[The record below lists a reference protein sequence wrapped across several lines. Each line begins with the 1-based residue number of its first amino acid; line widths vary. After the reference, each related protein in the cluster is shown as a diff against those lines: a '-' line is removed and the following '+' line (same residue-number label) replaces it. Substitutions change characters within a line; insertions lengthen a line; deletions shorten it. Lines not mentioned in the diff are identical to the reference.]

1 MIIKNS
7 KRYNSAQDPVSPGLL
22 FIQNAGAEDYDPTLK
37 LGREK
42 IEDITPYEEDFMAH
56 LRSLIAD
63 IYNPALPL
71 RPTSDKKRCEY
82 CPYAGLCK

>member
-1 MIIKNS
+1 
-7 KRYNSAQDPVSPGLL
+7 
-22 FIQNAGAEDYDPTLK
+22 
-37 LGREK
+37 
-42 IEDITPYEEDFMAH
+42 MAH